1 MFQIL
6 SNIFPMATKATTPVE
21 ETQDVNLVPVVYD
34 FTPLREFAS
43 ASPLYSQVETHI
55 LEIERLLNIK

>member
-1 MFQIL
+1 
-6 SNIFPMATKATTPVE
+6 MATKASTPVE

-34 FTPLREFAS
+34 FTSLRDFA
-43 ASPLYSQVETHI
+43 ATSPLYSQIETHI